1 MLSSSEVLELAAKVL
16 SKEEDL
22 LRIPRGAVET
32 LWCVCFFFVVSVFFL
47 KGENLLRIPREA
59 VKTLWRVF

>member
-32 LWCVCFFFVVSVFFL
+32 LWCVCFFY
-47 KGENLLRIPREA
+47 
-59 VKTLWRVF
+59 

>member
-1 MLSSSEVLELAAKVL
+1 MYFKNKLQVDLVLSSSEVLELAAKVL

-32 LWCVCFFFVVSVFFL
+32 LWCVCFFY
-47 KGENLLRIPREA
+47 
-59 VKTLWRVF
+59 